1 MARGQ
6 DEVAMQRGG
15 SDTMREID
23 GEIRGVFE
31 GVLPGTEEKNHL
43 SLLVHPYFGDFHRKS
58 YLRAPVGLR
67 YGLTDRWDVSAEL
80 EGYVSHGF
88 DEVKVGEEWGISAV
102 QVTTKYRPG
111 WTLVPGW
118 QMAGRLRYT
127 HPLDHPPEE
136 LTDGFKHIMPAVTFA
151 REIERWP
158 GAEVF
163 WGTGMDLGRR
173 SHIGGALEQNEF
185 GDDANTLTG
194 GMVWQRG

>member
-1 MARGQ
+1 
-6 DEVAMQRGG
+6 MQRGG

-136 LTDGFKHIMPAVTFA
+136 LTDGFKHIMPAVTFT